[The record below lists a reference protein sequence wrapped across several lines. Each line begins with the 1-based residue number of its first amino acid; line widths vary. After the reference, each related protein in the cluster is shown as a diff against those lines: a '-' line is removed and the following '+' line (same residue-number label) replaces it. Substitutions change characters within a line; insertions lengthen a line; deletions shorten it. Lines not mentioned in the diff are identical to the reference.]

1 MLAEDIRTQQPKL
14 TPEAVEKK
22 VNAKKTSPKLIASL
36 ETKKKHICH
45 YRLLQ
50 KYLEL
55 GMTLDGVHQV
65 IKFRQSPWMKPYIDM
80 NSELRKEATSEF
92 ERDFYKLMN
101 NSVFGKTMENVRH
114 QRTMTLMHSHEK
126 IEWAA
131 KQPTYRMHRNI
142 HENLVSIERWKN
154 TVVLDKPI
162 YVGASVLEL
171 SKLLML
177 DFHYGYVK
185 EMYPG
190 RKSVLGFSDTDSLL
204 YKIETD
210 DVYRDMRD
218 YDSISLPFYQI
229 LA

>member
-1 MLAEDIRTQQPKL
+1 MCQYLPSGEFQIIPLQEVDISEILATPVDADYGYFLEVDLSYPESLHDYFDEFPPGPEKKAPSNLSPFQREMLAEDIRTQQPKL
-14 TPEAVEKK
+14 SPEAVEKK

-101 NSVFGKTMENVRH
+101 NR
-114 QRTMTLMHSHEK
+114 
-126 IEWAA
+126 
-131 KQPTYRMHRNI
+131 
-142 HENLVSIERWKN
+142 
-154 TVVLDKPI
+154 
-162 YVGASVLEL
+162 
-171 SKLLML
+171 
-177 DFHYGYVK
+177 
-185 EMYPG
+185 
-190 RKSVLGFSDTDSLL
+190 
-204 YKIETD
+204 
-210 DVYRDMRD
+210 
-218 YDSISLPFYQI
+218 
-229 LA
+229 